1 MALSW
6 MAWTWQTALFF
17 ALLLATLLAMTVLA
31 LRRPEVE
38 RVGAL
43 GLPTT
48 RGDRLFLTLLGAAFI
63 HLGWLALAG
72 EAPLWGAGILS
83 LIWGAALFRWA

>member
-1 MALSW
+1 

-48 RGDRLFLTLLGAAFI
+48 RGDRLFLTLLGAAFV

-72 EAPLWGAGILS
+72 EAPLWGASVLS
-83 LIWGAALFRWA
+83 LIGGAALFRWA

>member
-1 MALSW
+1 

-17 ALLLATLLAMTVLA
+17 AALRATLSAMTLIA
-31 LRRPEVE
+31 LRRPETE

-72 EAPLWGAGILS
+72 DAPLWGASILS

>member
-1 MALSW
+1 

-17 ALLLATLLAMTVLA
+17 ALLFATLLAMTVLA

-72 EAPLWGAGILS
+72 EAPLWGAGVLS

>member
-1 MALSW
+1 

-17 ALLLATLLAMTVLA
+17 TALLGTLSVMTVLA
-31 LRRPEVE
+31 LRRPETE

-72 EAPLWGAGILS
+72 EAPLWGAGVLS
-83 LIWGAALFRWA
+83 LILGAALFRWA